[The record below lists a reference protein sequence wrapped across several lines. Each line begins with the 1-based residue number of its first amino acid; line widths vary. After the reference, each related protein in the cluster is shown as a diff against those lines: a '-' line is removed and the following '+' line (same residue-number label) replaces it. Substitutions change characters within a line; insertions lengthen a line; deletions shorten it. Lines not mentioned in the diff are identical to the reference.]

1 MQIELFMNYVSQLGV
16 HTISGVPDSQLKV
29 LCDYL
34 NENKEMPF
42 VHHVACNE
50 GNAIGI
56 AAGSYLATGKP
67 AMVYMQ
73 NSGIGNIINPLAS
86 LTHADVYDIPVLLV
100 VGWRGEPG
108 IHDEPQHVFQG
119 KVTIKLLEDMDV
131 KTFEISKDSDEVS
144 LSNMFKEIDQLL
156 KDNMK
161 VAIVVHKGCFEGNK
175 TKYKNN
181 YLFTREN
188 AIACILKAIDSK
200 DKVFSTTGKISREV
214 YECANSI
221 LGNHKQ
227 MFLTVGSMGH
237 TSMIAYGYA
246 CEKPQTRVWCMDG
259 DGAVCMHMGGLAFL
273 GNEKPSN
280 MIHIVL
286 NNEAHESVGGMPT
299 SAVGISYSEIAKTCG
314 YSFSIKVSSEE
325 ELIDALNVV
334 KENHQLS
341 MIEVLVAL
349 GSRDD
354 LGRPKE
360 TPKENKEMFMG
371 EN

>member
-1 MQIELFMNYVSQLGV
+1 MQIESFMKQVQQLGI

-34 NENKEMPF
+34 NESKEMPF
-42 VHHVACNE
+42 THYVACNE

-56 AAGSYLATGKP
+56 AAGSYLGDGLP

-86 LTHADVYDIPVLLV
+86 LTHRDVYDIPVLLV

-131 KTFEISKDSDEVS
+131 TTFEISKDTNEAS
-144 LSNMFKEIDQLL
+144 LNQMFKEIDGLL
-156 KDNMK
+156 KQNSK
-161 VAIVVHKGCFEGNK
+161 VAIVVHKGSFEGHK
-175 TKYKNN
+175 TTYKNA
-181 YLFTREN
+181 YAFTREA
-188 AIACILKAIDSK
+188 AIACVIKNIGK
-200 DKVFSTTGKISREV
+200 DDKGFSTTGKISREV
-214 YECANSI
+214 YEQANLI

-246 CEKPQTRVWCMDG
+246 TQKPDTRVWCLDG

-273 GNEKPSN
+273 GKQKPRN

-299 SAVGISYSEIAKTCG
+299 SGVGISYSEVAKACG
-314 YSFSIKVSSEE
+314 YPYSMVVDDEE
-325 ELIDALNVV
+325 SLIEAL
-334 KENHQLS
+334 KKAKASKQFG
-341 MIEVLVAL
+341 MIEIKVAL